1 MHRELLLA
9 MLLAVCVVCPNSV
22 GKDEGSSTTLKAD
35 TTDVFMKPILYITA
49 LVLVIILIAVVGFIY
64 NMDEQK
70 DPLIYSKFLTNK
82 KKNN

>member
-9 MLLAVCVVCPNSV
+9 MLLAACVICPAAVNE
-22 GKDEGSSTTLKAD
+22 DQGSSPNLKD
-35 TTDVFMKPILYITA
+35 DKPDVFMRPILYITA
-49 LVLVIILIAVVGFIY
+49 FVLIVILIAVVSFIY